1 MRVSWTSLGTESP
14 TLNCYEFHKVS
25 GGTGLSVPPSTKVKC
40 AADQFE
46 RFNSVE
52 PVQLL
57 SNRELNHITKGS
69 WYGLV
74 LSNQF
79 GSLAQNQT

>member
-1 MRVSWTSLGTESP
+1 MESP

-25 GGTGLSVPPSTKVKC
+25 GGTGLSVPPSRASTKVKC

-46 RFNSVE
+46 RANSVQ

-57 SNRELNHITKGS
+57 SNQEPNHITKGS
-69 WYGLV
+69 WFGLV
-74 LSNQF
+74 LSNLNITMND
-79 GSLAQNQT
+79 GL